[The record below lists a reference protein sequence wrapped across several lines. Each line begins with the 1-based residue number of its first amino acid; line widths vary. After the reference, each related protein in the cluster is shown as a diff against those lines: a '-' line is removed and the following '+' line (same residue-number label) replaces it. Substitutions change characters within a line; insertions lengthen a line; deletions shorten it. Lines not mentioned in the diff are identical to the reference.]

1 MTPRTLIER
10 LEKSCPARS
19 TAGATFEPDFNLRVC
34 GMRPTDAQR
43 KGIQAL
49 ETAIADPRATPEQR
63 AQWREGAERIRA
75 AILPGE

>member
-1 MTPRTLIER
+1 MTPRTRIEQ
-10 LEKSCPARS
+10 LENRCPARS
-19 TAGATFEPDFNLRVC
+19 TAGAMFEPDFNLRVC
-34 GMRPTDAQR
+34 GMRRADTQR
-43 KGIQAL
+43 KCVQAL